1 MCMQTFNVP
10 VNEATSFCLTYPKKR
25 IVVAQHMLHF
35 YDYDE
40 PKDQYLTDE
49 SPCLKVLTEFRCF
62 IRMNISNSLPF
73 ILTKLK
79 FGTTWANLSVSTVI
93 CPAMS

>member
-49 SPCLKVLTEFRCF
+49 SPCLKVLYSEEHFQF
-62 IRMNISNSLPF
+62 ITLHPF
-73 ILTKLK
+73 QIKIWNHLGELIRVHRD
-79 FGTTWANLSVSTVI
+79 LSH
-93 CPAMS
+93 